1 MNMGMRKILIAGGSG
16 LIGTRLTERL
26 LNKGY
31 QVAWLSRTPGKEG
44 EVEVYS
50 WDVKRQVMDQNALE
64 GTYGVINLAGA
75 GVADGR
81 WSDAR
86 KRLITKS
93 RTESTRLLG
102 SAIGQMATPPR
113 VFIGASA
120 IGYYGDR
127 GNEILTEESDPGR
140 QGFLPES
147 VLAIEAAIRSSAP
160 KGVRTVIPRF
170 GVVLSSKGGALAKLL
185 FPLSLGA
192 AVYMG
197 SGRQYFSWVHIDD
210 VCLFLEKALEDESF
224 SGTYNLTAPDP
235 VSWYDFAGAL
245 QKAWS
250 SWSLRLPA
258 PAFILRLIFGEMADT
273 LLDSARVIPDRLT
286 KAGFIFQHEEL
297 VPALRHIKKEKV

>member
-1 MNMGMRKILIAGGSG
+1 MRKILIAGGSG
-16 LIGTRLTERL
+16 LIGSRLTERL

-31 QVAWLSRTPGKEG
+31 QVAWLSRTPGKDG

-50 WDVKRQVMDQNALE
+50 WDVKRQVLDQKALE
-64 GTYGVINLAGA
+64 GTYAVINLAGA

-86 KRLITKS
+86 KRLITES

-102 SAIGQMATPPR
+102 SAIGQMAVPPR

-127 GNEILTEESDPGR
+127 GNDILTEESGPGR
-140 QGFLPES
+140 RGFLPES
-147 VLAIEAAIRSSAP
+147 VLAIEAAIRSSIPA
-160 KGVRTVIPRF
+160 GVRTVIPRF

-197 SGRQYFSWVHIDD
+197 SGKQYLSWVHIDD

-245 QKAWS
+245 QEAWS

-258 PAFILRLIFGEMADT
+258 PAFMLRGIFGEMADT

-286 KAGFIFQHEEL
+286 KAGFTFQHGEL
-297 VPALRHIKKEKV
+297 VPALRHIKKEKA

>member
-1 MNMGMRKILIAGGSG
+1 MRKILIAGGSG
-16 LIGTRLTERL
+16 LIGNRLTERL
-26 LNKGY
+26 HVKGY
-31 QVAWLSRTPGKEG
+31 QVTWLSRTPGRDG

-50 WDVKRQVMDQNALE
+50 WDVRRQVMDQKALE
-64 GTYGVINLAGA
+64 DAYAVINLAGA

-86 KRLITKS
+86 KRLITES
-93 RTESTRLLG
+93 RTESTHLLG
-102 SAIGQMATPPR
+102 SAIGKMSVPPK

-127 GNEILTEESDPGR
+127 GNETLTEESGPGR
-140 QGFLPES
+140 EGFLPES
-147 VLAIEAAIRSSAP
+147 VLEIEAAIRSSIPA
-160 KGVRTVIPRF
+160 GIRVVIPRF

-210 VCLFLEKALEDESF
+210 VCLFLEKALEDETF

-235 VSWYDFAGAL
+235 VRWHAFAGAL

-250 SWSLRLPA
+250 SWSIRIPA
-258 PAFILRLIFGEMADT
+258 PAFMLRLIFGEMADT
-273 LLDSARVIPDRLT
+273 LLDSARVIPARLT
-286 KAGFIFQHEEL
+286 DNGFKFQHGEL
-297 VPALRHIKKEKV
+297 VPALQHIKKEKV

>member
-1 MNMGMRKILIAGGSG
+1 MRKILIAGGSG
-16 LIGTRLTERL
+16 LIGSRLTERL
-26 LNKGY
+26 LKRGY

-50 WDVKRQVMDQNALE
+50 WDVKRQVMDQQALE
-64 GTYGVINLAGA
+64 GAYAVINLAGA

-86 KRLITKS
+86 KRQITES

-102 SAIGQMATPPR
+102 SAIRQMSDPPR

-127 GNEILTEESDPGR
+127 GNQILAEDSGPGQ

-147 VLAIEAAIRSSAP
+147 VLAIEEAIWSSVP
-160 KGVRTVIPRF
+160 KDLRTVIPRF
-170 GVVLSSKGGALAKLL
+170 GVVLSSKGGALEKML

-197 SGRQYFSWVHIDD
+197 SGKQYLSWVHIDD
-210 VCLFLEKALEDESF
+210 VCRFLENALDDETF

-235 VSWYDFAGAL
+235 VSWYAFAGAL

-250 SWSLRLPA
+250 SWSVRLPA
-258 PAFILRLIFGEMADT
+258 PAFMLRLIFGEMADT
-273 LLDSARVIPDRLT
+273 LLDSARVIPSRLT
-286 KAGFIFQHEEL
+286 EAGFEFQHGAL
-297 VPALRHIKKEKV
+297 IPALQHIKRERV